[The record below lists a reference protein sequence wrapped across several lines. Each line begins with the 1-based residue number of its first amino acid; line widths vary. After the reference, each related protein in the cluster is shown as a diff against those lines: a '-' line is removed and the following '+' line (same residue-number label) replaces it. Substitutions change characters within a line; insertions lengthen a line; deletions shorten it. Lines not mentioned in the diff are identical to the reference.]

1 MALRRRPSRDE
12 ELRDVYREHV
22 AAVYAFLAYSVP
34 RDVAEDLTSATF
46 ERVVRSW
53 PSFDPSRSS
62 VRAWVLVIARHL
74 LTDHY
79 RRQSHRAGPSLD
91 EHPVILDTLVTHDD
105 ATARFLDADTAKSW
119 LSELSQ
125 RERDVLA
132 MRYGADMT
140 AAEIARALDL
150 TAANV
155 HQINSRA
162 LRRLRELLT
171 ERPELMGNA

>member
-1 MALRRRPSRDE
+1 MPTRRRRSRDE
-12 ELRDVYREHV
+12 ELRAVYQENV

-46 ERVVRSW
+46 ERVLRSW
-53 PSFDPSRSS
+53 PSFDPSRAS

-91 EHPVILDTLVTHDD
+91 ANPVILDTLVSTDD
-105 ATARFLDADTAKSW
+105 ETARFLDADTVRSW
-119 LSELSQ
+119 LRELSQ

-140 AAEIARALDL
+140 AAEIAQALEL
-150 TAANV
+150 SAANV

>member
-1 MALRRRPSRDE
+1 M
-12 ELRDVYREHV
+12 
-22 AAVYAFLAYSVP
+22 
-34 RDVAEDLTSATF
+34 
-46 ERVVRSW
+46 
-53 PSFDPSRSS
+53 
-62 VRAWVLVIARHL
+62 
-74 LTDHY
+74 
-79 RRQSHRAGPSLD
+79 
-91 EHPVILDTLVTHDD
+91 ILDTLVTHDD

>member
-1 MALRRRPSRDE
+1 MPMRRRPSRDE
-12 ELRDVYREHV
+12 ELREVYRENV
-22 AAVYAFLAYSVP
+22 AAVYAFLAYSVS

-46 ERVVRSW
+46 ERVIRSW
-53 PSFDPSRSS
+53 ASFDPSRSS

-91 EHPVILDTLVTHDD
+91 EHPVILDTLVTPDD

-119 LSELSQ
+119 LRELSQ

-140 AAEIARALDL
+140 AAEISRALDL
-150 TAANV
+150 TPANV
-155 HQINSRA
+155 HQITSRA

>member
-1 MALRRRPSRDE
+1 MRRRRSRDE
-12 ELRDVYREHV
+12 EQREVYRENV
-22 AAVYAFLAYSVP
+22 AAVYAFLAYSVS

-46 ERVVRSW
+46 ERVLRSW
-53 PSFDPSRSS
+53 ASFDPSRSS

-91 EHPVILDTLVTHDD
+91 EHPVILDSLVSGDD
-105 ATARFLDADTAKSW
+105 ATARLLDADTVRSW

-140 AAEIARALDL
+140 AAEISRALDL
-150 TAANV
+150 SAANV

>member
-1 MALRRRPSRDE
+1 MRRRPSRDE
-12 ELRDVYREHV
+12 ELREVYREHV
-22 AAVYAFLAYSVP
+22 AAVYAFLAYSVS

-46 ERVVRSW
+46 ERVLRSW
-53 PSFDPSRSS
+53 ASFDPSRSS

-91 EHPVILDTLVTHDD
+91 EHPVILDALVATEDT
-105 ATARFLDADTAKSW
+105 TARFLDADTVESW
-119 LSELSQ
+119 LSELSE

-140 AAEIARALDL
+140 AAEVSRALDL
-150 TAANV
+150 TPANV